1 MNRVIVKK
9 AVAAAS
15 IAGALGFT
23 ALGLGAGVANAD
35 DGPWV
40 PWVPW
45 HPGENGNGNDWAP
58 WVPWQPWHGNEG
70 DQGGNQQ

>member
-9 AVAAAS
+9 TVAAAS

-23 ALGLGAGVANAD
+23 ALGLGAGVAKAD

-45 HPGENGNGNDWAP
+45 HPGEDATDWVP
-58 WVPWQPWHGNEG
+58 WVPWRDWQGSQG